1 MEENKIMKVFV
12 LLLAECVDGDDTTHL
27 FVYSS
32 KEKAKKHFN
41 EAVKEAR
48 EYAEK
53 HGWEFEEDEE
63 EFHSYPD
70 GSYMEN
76 HSHGSLSEKQIL

>member
-1 MEENKIMKVFV
+1 MKVFV

-27 FVYSS
+27 FIYSS

-48 EYAEK
+48 EYSEK
-53 HGWEFEEDEE
+53 HGWEFKEDEE

-70 GSYMEN
+70 GFYITN
-76 HSHGSLSEKQIL
+76 HYYNQVTNRHLLA